1 MIVANMPQLCAAA
14 YGCLEGTWLP
24 TLGHY
29 CLSSIVYIAGSHYPD
44 TISNN
49 TVIVNAHLHSHSER

>member
-1 MIVANMPQLCAAA
+1 MIVASMPQLCAAA

-29 CLSSIVYIAGSHYPD
+29 CLSSIVYIPGSHYPD

-49 TVIVNAHLHSHSER
+49 TVIVVVK